1 MKRILLIARREYG
14 AYARTVGFWLSLLAF
29 PMFAV
34 LGGGIPLLIKS
45 SEPVNEVVL
54 IEEGPGATGLAA
66 AVREALQADVDRR
79 STETRAATE
88 AAQAAVAGASGPGSG
103 AASGPETGIGK
114 AGTNDAIPANPML
127 SSAGSSAVAALG
139 RSRIRLVEAP
149 ADMAAAAPGAE
160 RDALVK
166 RYLGDAT
173 PKADRLDA
181 VVFLTRKDGR
191 PAARVWTA
199 GTTNSTVESFV
210 RRSLRTANSRQVFEA
225 AGIDPAVVAATERF
239 DPEVLAFSPKS
250 ISGGELSF
258 RDRAPAF
265 IGLAAGFILWSLIIT
280 GASILLNSVMEEKS
294 NRILEVL
301 LSSASATEILTGK
314 VLGVALLTLTVMAA
328 WGGIGAV
335 SLISFAPD
343 RAGEIGQILLH
354 GGLLGYF
361 AAYMVGGYLM
371 YAVLFAAIG
380 AFCETPRDAQTL
392 MGPIMMIL
400 VVPILVMQ
408 MAVQTP
414 DAPVVQILSWVP
426 FFTPF
431 LMLARM
437 HADPP
442 MIEIVGTMAGMFV
455 TALFMVWVA
464 GRAFRAGALSDIKLS
479 WKSFVGAVRGGR

>member
-29 PMFAV
+29 PLFAV

-54 IEEGPGATGLAA
+54 IEEGPAATGLAA

-79 STETRAATE
+79 AAQTEA
-88 AAQAAVAGASGPGSG
+88 AAQAARAVVPGDTEAGAE
-103 AASGPETGIGK
+103 A
-114 AGTNDAIPANPML
+114 ANPML
-127 SSAGSSAVAALG
+127 NSAGASAVAALG
-139 RSRIRLVEAP
+139 RSRIRLVETP
-149 ADMAAAAPGAE
+149 ADLAAAPPGPE
-160 RDALVK
+160 QDAVMN
-166 RYLGDAT
+166 RYLGDEI
-173 PKADRLDA
+173 PKAERLDA
-181 VVFLTRKDGR
+181 VVFLTRIEGR

-199 GTTNSTVESFV
+199 GTSNSTVESFV
-210 RRSLRTANSRQVFEA
+210 KRSLRTANSRQVFEA
-225 AGIDPAVVAATERF
+225 AGIDPAVVAETERF
-239 DPEVLAFSPKS
+239 DPKITAFSPKS
-250 ISGGELSF
+250 ISGGEVSK
-258 RDRAPAF
+258 RDRAPRY
-265 IGLAAGFILWSLIIT
+265 IGLASGFILWSLIIT

-328 WGGIGAV
+328 WGGIGALSLV
-335 SLISFAPD
+335 SLGPD
-343 RAGEIGQILLH
+343 LANIIGQVLLH

-408 MAVQTP
+408 MALNTP

-442 MIEIVGTMAGMFV
+442 MIEIVGTMAGMFI

-479 WKSFVGAVRGGR
+479 WKSFAGAVKGGR

>member
-54 IEEGPGATGLAA
+54 IEDGPAATGLAM
-66 AVREALQADVDRR
+66 AVREALQADIDRR
-79 STETRAATE
+79 
-88 AAQAAVAGASGPGSG
+88 AAQAEEAKQAAEAMATPGQESG
-103 AASGPETGIGK
+103 AEAAAASSTL
-114 AGTNDAIPANPML
+114 N
-127 SSAGSSAVAALG
+127 SASSSAVAALG
-139 RSRIRLVEAP
+139 RSRIELVEAP
-149 ADMAAAAPGAE
+149 ADLAAAAPGPE
-160 RDALVK
+160 RDAVMN
-166 RYLGDAT
+166 RYLGDDI
-173 PKADRLDA
+173 PKDQRLDA
-181 VVFLTRKDGR
+181 VVFLTREGGR

-199 GTTNSTVESFV
+199 RTTNNTVESFV
-210 RRSLRTANSRQVFEA
+210 KRSLRTANSRQVFEA
-225 AGIDPAVVAATERF
+225 AGIDPAVVAETERF
-239 DPEVLAFSPKS
+239 DPKVTAFSPRS
-250 ISGGELSF
+250 VSGGEVSF

-265 IGLAAGFILWSLIIT
+265 IGLASGFILWSLIIT

-343 RAGEIGQILLH
+343 QAGDIGEVLLH

-361 AAYMVGGYLM
+361 AAFMVGGYLM

-408 MAVQTP
+408 MALQTP
-414 DAPVVQILSWVP
+414 DAPVVKILSWVP

-431 LMLARM
+431 LMLARL

-442 MIEIVGTMAGMFV
+442 MIEIIGTMAGMFV

-464 GRAFRAGALSDIKLS
+464 GRAFRAGALSDVKLS

>member
-66 AVREALQADVDRR
+66 AVRAALQADVDRR
-79 STETRAATE
+79 EAQAEAAKQ
-88 AAQAAVAGASGPGSG
+88 AAQAMVPSGTEAGAEGG
-103 AASGPETGIGK
+103 
-114 AGTNDAIPANPML
+114 PML
-127 SSAGSSAVAALG
+127 NSAGASAVAALG
-139 RSRIRLVEAP
+139 RSRIRLVETP
-149 ADMAAAAPGAE
+149 ADLAAAPPGPE
-160 RDALVK
+160 QDAVMT
-166 RYLGDAT
+166 RYLGDEI

-181 VVFLTRKDGR
+181 VVFLTRVDGR

-210 RRSLRTANSRQVFEA
+210 KRSLRTANSRQVFEA
-225 AGIDPAVVAATERF
+225 AGIDPAVVAETERF
-239 DPEVLAFSPKS
+239 EPEVTAFSPKS
-250 ISGGELSF
+250 ISGGEVSK
-258 RDRAPAF
+258 RDRAPRY
-265 IGLAAGFILWSLIIT
+265 IGLASGFILWSLIIT

-328 WGGIGAV
+328 WGGIGALSLV
-335 SLISFAPD
+335 SLGPELASV
-343 RAGEIGQILLH
+343 IGQVLLH

-408 MAVQTP
+408 MALNTP
-414 DAPVVQILSWVP
+414 NAPVVQILSWVP

-431 LMLARM
+431 LMLARL

-442 MIEIVGTMAGMFV
+442 MIEIIGTMAGMFV

-479 WKSFVGAVRGGR
+479 WKSFASAVKGGR